1 MGTSMN
7 VGLGQSLGASLGQ
20 PLGGGLGQSAAAH
33 GFPYYDD
40 PGSPIA
46 DHQQML
52 HRDPMMRPATAAG
65 GLLHNSRDY
74 SRRAPLRSSYSLDRS
89 AAVDGYGDPY
99 MYRDRSL
106 DRLDT
111 MGRSALSAGQRL
123 RDRSLD
129 RGLDRTMYMR
139 DDPTMMGVGVG
150 GVGGLEADY
159 LRDPMRCA
167 TTGALDR
174 AAYSRDGFI
183 MELQARLNEMQ
194 TQFGHVKR
202 ELDATTQKLGSSMHS
217 IKTFWSPELK
227 KERAQRKEE
236 AAKYAL
242 LNDQLKIL
250 RNENQVRLPLSILML
265 FNSTII
271 FISTNC
277 FKLFRNNRRWF
288 DNWKKSCDWRT
299 CAIRTRKCNNTSRLC
314 TLKRSK

>member
-1 MGTSMN
+1 MGQPLGLGGLGQTTGLNGSIGQ
-7 VGLGQSLGASLGQ
+7 GLGQSLGGGLGGGLVGQ
-20 PLGGGLGQSAAAH
+20 PLGHPSSLGAPLGGQLGQTATAH

-52 HRDPMMRPATAAG
+52 HRDPLMRPATAAG

-74 SRRAPLRSSYSLDRS
+74 NRRAPLRSSYSLDR
-89 AAVDGYGDPY
+89 AAAADGYGDPY

-111 MGRSALSAGQRL
+111 IGAGGRSALSAGQRL

-129 RGLDRTMYMR
+129 RGLDRSLYMR
-139 DDPTMMGVGVG
+139 DDAIMMGAGA
-150 GVGGLEADY
+150 GLDGEY
-159 LRDPMRCA
+159 LRDPMRM
-167 TTGALDR
+167 GAAGGPLDR

-250 RNENQVRLPLSILML
+250 RTENQVRS
-265 FNSTII
+265 
-271 FISTNC
+271 
-277 FKLFRNNRRWF
+277 
-288 DNWKKSCDWRT
+288 KSEHASLID
-299 CAIRTRKCNNTSRLC
+299 
-314 TLKRSK
+314 